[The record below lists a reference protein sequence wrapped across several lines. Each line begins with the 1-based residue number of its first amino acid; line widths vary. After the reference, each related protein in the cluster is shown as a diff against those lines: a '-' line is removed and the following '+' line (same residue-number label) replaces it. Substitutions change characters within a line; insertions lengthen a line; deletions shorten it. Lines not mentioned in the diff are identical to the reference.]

1 MSMSDPIAD
10 LLTRIRNAVRAE
22 HTTVDVPLSKL
33 KVEIVRVMKDEGFIE
48 DYVVSEA
55 TKPGLLRITLKY
67 TKTRQPVLQGVRRVS
82 KPSLRVHGG
91 SKELKPV
98 RSGLGISIIS
108 TSKGV
113 MTGKQARREQI
124 GGEVICEVW

>member
-10 LLTRIRNAVRAE
+10 LLTRIRNAVRAQ

-33 KVEIVRVMKDEGFIE
+33 KVEIVRVMKEEGFIE
-48 DYVVSEA
+48 DFLVSEA
-55 TKPGLLRITLKY
+55 AKPGLLRITLKY
-67 TKTRQPVLQGVRRVS
+67 GASRQPVLQGVRRVS
-82 KPSLRVHGG
+82 KPSLRVHEG
-91 SKELKPV
+91 SKDLKAV
-98 RSGLGISIIS
+98 RSGLGISIVS

-113 MTGKQARREQI
+113 MTGKQARRERV